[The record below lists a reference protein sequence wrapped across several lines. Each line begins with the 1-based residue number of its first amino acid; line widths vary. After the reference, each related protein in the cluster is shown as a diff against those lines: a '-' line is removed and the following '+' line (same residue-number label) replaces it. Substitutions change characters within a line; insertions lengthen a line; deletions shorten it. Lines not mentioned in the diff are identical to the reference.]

1 MSDSIDQVFIS
12 AKQWLLSFLA
22 GAPDWLMQ
30 IASSLINIA
39 ALLGVF
45 LTLFALMSVLERKI
59 LGRIQNRYGPNRVGP
74 FGLFQPV
81 ADGIKMLIKED
92 IVPVRADKIVHFLA
106 PIMIAATAILALGVI
121 PYGRNMTPFA
131 IDGGILFF
139 FAVGSTT
146 ELAVF
151 MAGWGSNNK
160 FSMLGAMR
168 AIAQM
173 VSYELPLIITTLP
186 VVMVVGALSPD
197 AIVAA
202 QNGYTFGF
210 VPHWFVTTPW
220 GAAAFLLFFVSG
232 LVESNRTPF
241 DVPEGESEIVAGH
254 MTEYSGFKYATFFM
268 AEYFGMFAISGLAVT
283 LFLGGWQAPIAGLQF
298 IPSYLW
304 FFAKLGVLL
313 FTFIWIRGTLPR
325 SRVDQV
331 MAFAWKFM
339 LPMAF
344 TCVVAAAVWHYQ
356 GRGLAGWLW
365 SLAVV
370 AIVYFGLS
378 WFLDTGK
385 KFCHP
390 HLSLRRMNSAAF
402 LIIAIVTLA
411 GALAAATLPKLIHA
425 ALCLVVAFV
434 GLAAFFFLLGAEFVG
449 LVQVFVYI
457 GAVAVLIVFTIL
469 LTRRDLDKPDKF
481 NWGGVVVAIAVF
493 GGLLWAILQTP
504 SVAIAAAQIPPLTVK
519 QIGEVLMTN
528 YIWPL
533 QCVGLLLTAALIGAL
548 VLVMEEKGR

>member
-1 MSDSIDQVFIS
+1 MSGDFFDQAFVS
-12 AKQWLLSFLA
+12 AKQLLLSLLA
-22 GAPDWLMQ
+22 GAPDWVIQ
-30 IASSLINIA
+30 IASSLINIFA
-39 ALLGVF
+39 VLGVF
-45 LTLFALMSVLERKI
+45 LTLFALISVLERKI
-59 LGRIQNRYGPNRVGP
+59 LGRMQNRYGPNRVGP

-106 PIMIAATAILALGVI
+106 PILIAATAILALGVI

-173 VSYELPLIITTLP
+173 ISYELPLIIVTLP
-186 VVMVVGALSPD
+186 VVMVVGSLSPD

-202 QNGYTFGF
+202 QQDYSFGF

-220 GAAAFLLFFVSG
+220 GAAAFILFFVSG

-298 IPSYLW
+298 VPSYVW
-304 FFAKLGVLL
+304 FFAKLSILL
-313 FTFIWIRGTLPR
+313 FVFIWIRGTLPR
-325 SRVDQV
+325 TRVDQV
-331 MAFAWKFM
+331 MNFAWKFM

-356 GRGLAGWLW
+356 GRAFGGWLW
-365 SLAVV
+365 SLLVIAAVYI
-370 AIVYFGLS
+370 ALS
-378 WFLDTGK
+378 RLLDTRK
-385 KFCHP
+385 KF
-390 HLSLRRMNSAAF
+390 
-402 LIIAIVTLA
+402 
-411 GALAAATLPKLIHA
+411 ATRTYR
-425 ALCLVVAFV
+425 F
-434 GLAAFFFLLGAEFVG
+434 AE
-449 LVQVFVYI
+449 
-457 GAVAVLIVFTIL
+457 
-469 LTRRDLDKPDKF
+469 
-481 NWGGVVVAIAVF
+481 
-493 GGLLWAILQTP
+493 
-504 SVAIAAAQIPPLTVK
+504 
-519 QIGEVLMTN
+519 
-528 YIWPL
+528 
-533 QCVGLLLTAALIGAL
+533 
-548 VLVMEEKGR
+548 

>member
-1 MSDSIDQVFIS
+1 MSQSIDQIFIS
-12 AKQWLLSFLA
+12 AKQWILSLLSET
-22 GAPDWLMQ
+22 PDWVTTIVSIL
-30 IASSLINIA
+30 LNIS

-45 LTLFALMSVLERKI
+45 LTIFALISVLERKI
-59 LGRIQNRYGPNRVGP
+59 LGRMQNRYGPNRVGP
-74 FGLFQPV
+74 FGLFQPI

-92 IVPVRADKIVHFLA
+92 VVPARADKVVHFLA
-106 PIMIAATAILALGVI
+106 PILVAATAILTLGII

-173 VSYELPLIITTLP
+173 VSYELPLILTTLP
-186 VVMVVGALSPD
+186 VVMVTGALSPD

-202 QNGYTFGF
+202 QDGYSFGI

-220 GAAAFLLFFVSG
+220 GAASFILFFVSG

-254 MTEYSGFKYATFFM
+254 MTEYSGFKYATFFL

-283 LFLGGWQAPIAGLQF
+283 LFLGGWQAPIGVLEF
-298 IPSYLW
+298 IPSYVW
-304 FFAKLGVLL
+304 FFLKLSALL
-313 FTFIWIRGTLPR
+313 FVYIWIRGTLPR
-325 SRVDQV
+325 TRVDQI
-331 MAFAWKFM
+331 MNFAWKFM

-344 TCVVAAAVWHYQ
+344 TCIVAAAVWHYQ

-370 AIVYFGLS
+370 AIIYLTLS
-378 WFLDTGK
+378 RLLETK
-385 KFCHP
+385 KRFAP
-390 HLSLRRMNSAAF
+390 RTYRF
-402 LIIAIVTLA
+402 
-411 GALAAATLPKLIHA
+411 
-425 ALCLVVAFV
+425 
-434 GLAAFFFLLGAEFVG
+434 AE
-449 LVQVFVYI
+449 
-457 GAVAVLIVFTIL
+457 
-469 LTRRDLDKPDKF
+469 
-481 NWGGVVVAIAVF
+481 
-493 GGLLWAILQTP
+493 
-504 SVAIAAAQIPPLTVK
+504 
-519 QIGEVLMTN
+519 
-528 YIWPL
+528 
-533 QCVGLLLTAALIGAL
+533 
-548 VLVMEEKGR
+548 